1 MEWVTQGAGEMGAF
15 SKGGGLQGHA
25 GPEFG
30 NSLAPAGILNW
41 RPPEG
46 PFTTSMNP
54 CGKDLENLHQEGQEL
69 PDLTII

>member
-1 MEWVTQGAGEMGAF
+1 MEWVTQGAGEMGVF

-54 CGKDLENLHQEGQEL
+54 LENLCQEGQEL
-69 PDLTII
+69 PNLMII